1 MDSTWFLIVGIAI
14 GVVVTVIVGL
24 LLRREQVASNQKTID
39 QAREALSNQAVT
51 SFMDTLTFASS
62 QLVALASSKLS
73 EQQTQAAQNLE
84 GKKAL
89 IDQTLVTMNTEL
101 AKVQTTMQELKE
113 KGENQFG
120 GLTQQLANASL
131 QTSKLTDI
139 TTSLKEALASGKTRG
154 RWGERMADDILRAAG
169 FKENIN
175 YVKQKEE
182 LSGNRPDFTFFLPKN
197 LRLNMDVK
205 FPLDNYMGVISAAT
219 DEERSSYTRK
229 FLSDVGQRVKEINS
243 REYVD
248 PTNGTVDC
256 VLLFIPVESVFAF
269 AQENDPGLL
278 DNALRQH
285 VVLCSPS
292 TLFAVLAIIHQA
304 TDTFS
309 IEQNV
314 GSILS
319 KFGEFDKQWKQFG
332 ERYDKL
338 EKHIQDVE
346 TDWKELSGVRTRK
359 LDSILEDIQ
368 ALRQQQQDEE
378 AALSPDSAPSS
389 ASPK

>member
-1 MDSTWFLIVGIAI
+1 MDSTSFLILGIAI
-14 GVVVTVIVGL
+14 GVVVGIAVGL
-24 LLRREQVASNQKTID
+24 LLRREQATNGQKMID
-39 QAREALSNQAVT
+39 QAREALSSQAVT
-51 SFMDTLTFASS
+51 SFMDALTTATN
-62 QLVALASSKLS
+62 QLVTVASSKLS

-89 IDQTLVTMNTEL
+89 IDQTLATMNTEL
-101 AKVQTTMQELKE
+101 SKVQTTMQELKE

-120 GLTQQLANASL
+120 GLTQQLADASL
-131 QTSKLTDI
+131 QTGKLTDI
-139 TTSLKEALASGKTRG
+139 TTRLQEALASSQTRG
-154 RWGERMADDILRAAG
+154 QWGERMADDILCAAG
-169 FKENIN
+169 FKEDVN
-175 YVKQKEE
+175 YLKQKVDI
-182 LSGNRPDFTFFLPKN
+182 SGNRPDFTFLLPKN

-205 FPLDNYMGVISAAT
+205 FPLDNYMSVVSAAT
-219 DEERSSYTRK
+219 DEERSSYTKK
-229 FLSDVGQRVKEINS
+229 FLSDVQQRVKEINS

-304 TDTFS
+304 IDTFS

-332 ERYDKL
+332 ERYNKL

-346 TDWKELSGVRTRK
+346 TDFKELSGVRTRK
-359 LDSILEDIQ
+359 LDSILADIQ
-368 ALRQQQQDEE
+368 ALRQQQEE
-378 AALSPDSAPSS
+378 EGVLPAEDTPSLT
-389 ASPK
+389 AQP